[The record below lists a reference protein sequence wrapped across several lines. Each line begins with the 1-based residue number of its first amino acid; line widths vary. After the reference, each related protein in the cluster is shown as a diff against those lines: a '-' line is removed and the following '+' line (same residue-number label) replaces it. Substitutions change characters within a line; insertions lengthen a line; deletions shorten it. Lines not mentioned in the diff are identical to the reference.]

1 MLRAFW
7 DAGQTAVWFVMLK
20 LAITIYMLTGGGR
33 RHVRGSVAV
42 VWLGALHVFAI
53 SAAWIVYAG
62 MKHI

>member
-1 MLRAFW
+1 
-7 DAGQTAVWFVMLK
+7 MLK